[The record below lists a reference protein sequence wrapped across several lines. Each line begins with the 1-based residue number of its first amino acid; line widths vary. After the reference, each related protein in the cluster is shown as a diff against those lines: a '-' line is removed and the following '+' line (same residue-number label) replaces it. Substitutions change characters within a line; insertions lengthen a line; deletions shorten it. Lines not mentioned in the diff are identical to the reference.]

1 MRKYTILGGYGLLAL
16 VLDQLTK
23 WWAVAAIDPLQPVT
37 VIPGLLDLVLVHNRG
52 AAFGFLNRS
61 DIQWQFWLFLGAT
74 VVAAVAI
81 VALLRSSRFNAW
93 LSAGLGLVL
102 GGALGNLVD
111 RIRFRAVIDFVDVY
125 VGQWHWPA
133 FNVADMAICVGAFLA
148 CIVIWRTPEARK
160 RARRKNHDLCLVARP
175 GGPDPHPA
183 QPLEHLAYLEPP
195 LLILPAKGH
204 LAGHRCFPACAGGPD
219 LYFRR
224 SQARR

>member
-93 LSAGLGLVL
+93 LSAGLGLV
-102 GGALGNLVD
+102 D
-111 RIRFRAVIDFVDVY
+111 RKS
-125 VGQWHWPA
+125 VGRER
-133 FNVADMAICVGAFLA
+133 VC
-148 CIVIWRTPEARK
+148 
-160 RARRKNHDLCLVARP
+160 
-175 GGPDPHPA
+175 
-183 QPLEHLAYLEPP
+183 
-195 LLILPAKGH
+195 
-204 LAGHRCFPACAGGPD
+204 
-219 LYFRR
+219 
-224 SQARR
+224 

>member
-23 WWAVAAIDPLQPVT
+23 WWAVAAIDPLHPVT

-74 VVAAVAI
+74 VVAAAAI

-93 LSAGLGLVL
+93 LSAALGLVL

-133 FNVADMAICVGAFLA
+133 FNVADMAICIGAILA
-148 CIVIWRTPEARK
+148 YIVIWRTPEAPEKRK
-160 RARRKNHDLCLVARP
+160 EK
-175 GGPDPHPA
+175 
-183 QPLEHLAYLEPP
+183 
-195 LLILPAKGH
+195 K
-204 LAGHRCFPACAGGPD
+204 
-219 LYFRR
+219 
-224 SQARR
+224 S

>member
-23 WWAVAAIDPLQPVT
+23 WGAVAAIDPLQPVT

-148 CIVIWRTPEARK
+148 CIVIWRTPEAPEK
-160 RARRKNHDLCLVARP
+160 SK
-175 GGPDPHPA
+175 
-183 QPLEHLAYLEPP
+183 E
-195 LLILPAKGH
+195 KK
-204 LAGHRCFPACAGGPD
+204 
-219 LYFRR
+219 
-224 SQARR
+224 S

>member
-1 MRKYTILGGYGLLAL
+1 MRKYTILGGCGLLAL

-52 AAFGFLNRS
+52 AAFGFLNRP

-102 GGALGNLVD
+102 GGALGITHCYEPDCCLVL
-111 RIRFRAVIDFVDVY
+111 AVLLYLGNVVGIDIGFTADVY
-125 VGQWHWPA
+125 IVRVIIYH
-133 FNVADMAICVGAFLA
+133 VA
-148 CIVIWRTPEARK
+148 
-160 RARRKNHDLCLVARP
+160 
-175 GGPDPHPA
+175 
-183 QPLEHLAYLEPP
+183 
-195 LLILPAKGH
+195 
-204 LAGHRCFPACAGGPD
+204 AG
-219 LYFRR
+219 YK
-224 SQARR
+224 QA

>member
-1 MRKYTILGGYGLLAL
+1 MRKYKILGGYGLLAL

-23 WWAVAAIDPLQPVT
+23 WWAVAAIDPLQPVR
-37 VIPGLLDLVLVHNRG
+37 VIPGLLDLGLVHNRG

-111 RIRFRAVIDFVDVY
+111 RVRFRAVIDFVDVY

-133 FNVADMAICVGAFLA
+133 FNVADMAICIGAFLA
-148 CIVIWRTPEARK
+148 CIVIWRTPEAPEK
-160 RARRKNHDLCLVARP
+160 SK
-175 GGPDPHPA
+175 
-183 QPLEHLAYLEPP
+183 E
-195 LLILPAKGH
+195 KK
-204 LAGHRCFPACAGGPD
+204 
-219 LYFRR
+219 
-224 SQARR
+224 S